1 MYKGLYKLKMVVC
14 VVKVK
19 YLQFTRYDL
28 RLGMSIYDFS
38 FTKQMGLFSSTFV
51 KSFTIRTWLIVIRK
65 FYPLFIPFKLSA
77 KVLPLPPNSKKNN
90 MKDISYALGL
100 SIASNLKNS
109 GVEALDIE
117 HFTKGLNAI
126 LNNEE
131 ITMSPDEVNKILND
145 FFEGMQKQTE
155 GNNIEDGNAFLT
167 ENKKKA
173 GIVETASGLQ
183 YSVITEGS
191 GAKPTAKNK
200 VTVHYT
206 GTLIDGTVFD
216 SSVSRG
222 EPATFGVTQV
232 ISGWVEGLQLM
243 SKGAKYK
250 FFIPSNL
257 AYGAQGA
264 GKTIGPNATLI
275 FEVELLEIL

>member
-1 MYKGLYKLKMVVC
+1 
-14 VVKVK
+14 
-19 YLQFTRYDL
+19 
-28 RLGMSIYDFS
+28 
-38 FTKQMGLFSSTFV
+38 
-51 KSFTIRTWLIVIRK
+51 
-65 FYPLFIPFKLSA
+65 
-77 KVLPLPPNSKKNN
+77 

-109 GVEALDIE
+109 GVDALDIE

-131 ITMSPDEVNKILND
+131 ITMSPDEVNQILGD
-145 FFEGMQKQTE
+145 FFEGMKQKAE
-155 GNNIEDGNAFLT
+155 GNNSEAGKAFLS
-167 ENKKKA
+167 ENKNKP
-173 GIVETASGLQ
+173 GVIETPSGLQ

-191 GAKPTAKNK
+191 GVKATAKNQVK
-200 VTVHYT
+200 VHYT

-264 GKTIGPNATLI
+264 GKAIGPNAALI
-275 FEVELLEIL
+275 FEVELLEII

>member
-1 MYKGLYKLKMVVC
+1 
-14 VVKVK
+14 
-19 YLQFTRYDL
+19 
-28 RLGMSIYDFS
+28 
-38 FTKQMGLFSSTFV
+38 
-51 KSFTIRTWLIVIRK
+51 
-65 FYPLFIPFKLSA
+65 
-77 KVLPLPPNSKKNN
+77 

-109 GVEALDIE
+109 GVEALDIA

-131 ITMSPDEVNKILND
+131 ITMTPDEVNHILNE
-145 FFEGMQKQTE
+145 FFEGMQKKAE
-155 GNNIEDGNAFLT
+155 GNNLEAGNAFLA
-167 ENKKKA
+167 ENKAKA
-173 GIVETASGLQ
+173 GVIETPSGLQ
-183 YSVITEGS
+183 YTVITEGS
-191 GAKPTAKNK
+191 GVKATAKNQVK
-200 VTVHYT
+200 VHYT

-243 SKGAKYK
+243 SKGSKYR

-264 GKTIGPNATLI
+264 GKAIGPHAALI
-275 FEVELLEIL
+275 FDVELLEIM

>member
-1 MYKGLYKLKMVVC
+1 
-14 VVKVK
+14 
-19 YLQFTRYDL
+19 
-28 RLGMSIYDFS
+28 
-38 FTKQMGLFSSTFV
+38 
-51 KSFTIRTWLIVIRK
+51 
-65 FYPLFIPFKLSA
+65 
-77 KVLPLPPNSKKNN
+77 

-100 SIASNLKNS
+100 SIASNLRSS
-109 GVEALDIE
+109 GVESLEFD
-117 HFTKGLNAI
+117 HFTKGLKAV
-126 LNNEE
+126 LNDEE
-131 ITMSPDEVNKILND
+131 ITMTPDEANQILNEY
-145 FFEGMQKQTE
+145 FEGLQKKSE
-155 GNNIEDGNAFLT
+155 GMNSEQGKAFLA

-173 GIVETASGLQ
+173 GVIELPSGLQ
-183 YSVITEGS
+183 YSVITEGAGVKAS
-191 GAKPTAKNK
+191 SKDQVK
-200 VTVHYT
+200 VHYT

-264 GKTIGPNATLI
+264 GKVIGPNATLI

>member
-1 MYKGLYKLKMVVC
+1 
-14 VVKVK
+14 
-19 YLQFTRYDL
+19 
-28 RLGMSIYDFS
+28 
-38 FTKQMGLFSSTFV
+38 
-51 KSFTIRTWLIVIRK
+51 
-65 FYPLFIPFKLSA
+65 
-77 KVLPLPPNSKKNN
+77 

-131 ITMSPDEVNKILND
+131 ITMSPDEVNHILNE
-145 FFEGMQKQTE
+145 FFEGMQKKSE
-155 GNNIEDGNAFLT
+155 GNNTESGKAFLA
-167 ENKKKA
+167 ENKKQP
-173 GIVETASGLQ
+173 GVIELPSGLQ

-191 GAKPTAKNK
+191 GVKATAKNQVK
-200 VTVHYT
+200 VHYT

-264 GKTIGPNATLI
+264 GKVIGPHATLV

>member
-1 MYKGLYKLKMVVC
+1 
-14 VVKVK
+14 
-19 YLQFTRYDL
+19 
-28 RLGMSIYDFS
+28 
-38 FTKQMGLFSSTFV
+38 
-51 KSFTIRTWLIVIRK
+51 
-65 FYPLFIPFKLSA
+65 
-77 KVLPLPPNSKKNN
+77 

-117 HFTKGLNAI
+117 HFTQGLNAI
-126 LNNEE
+126 INNEE
-131 ITMSPDEVNKILND
+131 IRMSPDQVNQILND
-145 FFEGMQKQTE
+145 FFEGMQKKTE
-155 GNNIEDGNAFLT
+155 GNNSELGKAFLA
-167 ENKKKA
+167 ENKNKP
-173 GIVETASGLQ
+173 GVVETPSGLQ
-183 YSVITEGS
+183 YQVITEGT
-191 GAKPTAKNK
+191 GPKPTAKNQVK
-200 VTVHYT
+200 VHYT

-257 AYGAQGA
+257 AYGPQGA
-264 GKTIGPNATLI
+264 GKAIGPNSTLI
-275 FEVELLEIL
+275 FEVELLDIF

>member
-1 MYKGLYKLKMVVC
+1 
-14 VVKVK
+14 
-19 YLQFTRYDL
+19 
-28 RLGMSIYDFS
+28 
-38 FTKQMGLFSSTFV
+38 
-51 KSFTIRTWLIVIRK
+51 
-65 FYPLFIPFKLSA
+65 
-77 KVLPLPPNSKKNN
+77 

-117 HFTKGLNAI
+117 HFTQGLNAI
-126 LNNEE
+126 INNEE
-131 ITMSPDEVNKILND
+131 IRMSPDQVNQILNE
-145 FFEGMQKQTE
+145 FFEGMQKKAE
-155 GNNIEDGNAFLT
+155 GNNSETGKAFLA
-167 ENKKKA
+167 ENKNKP
-173 GIVETASGLQ
+173 GVTETASGLQ
-183 YSVITEGS
+183 YQVITEGT
-191 GAKPTAKNK
+191 GPKPTAKNQVK
-200 VTVHYT
+200 VHYT

-243 SKGAKYK
+243 PKGSKYK

-264 GKTIGPNATLI
+264 GKAIGPNATLI
-275 FEVELLEIL
+275 FEVELLDIF

>member
-1 MYKGLYKLKMVVC
+1 
-14 VVKVK
+14 
-19 YLQFTRYDL
+19 
-28 RLGMSIYDFS
+28 
-38 FTKQMGLFSSTFV
+38 
-51 KSFTIRTWLIVIRK
+51 
-65 FYPLFIPFKLSA
+65 
-77 KVLPLPPNSKKNN
+77 

-117 HFTKGLNAI
+117 HFTQGLNAI
-126 LNNEE
+126 INNEE
-131 ITMSPDEVNKILND
+131 IRMSPDQVNQILNE
-145 FFEGMQKQTE
+145 FFEGMQKKAE
-155 GNNIEDGNAFLT
+155 GNNSELGKAFLA
-167 ENKKKA
+167 ENKNKP
-173 GIVETASGLQ
+173 GVTETASGLQ
-183 YSVITEGS
+183 YQVITEGT
-191 GAKPTAKNK
+191 GPKPTAKNQVK
-200 VTVHYT
+200 VHYT

-243 SKGAKYK
+243 PKGSKYK

-264 GKTIGPNATLI
+264 GKAIGPNATLI
-275 FEVELLEIL
+275 FEVELLDIF

>member
-1 MYKGLYKLKMVVC
+1 
-14 VVKVK
+14 
-19 YLQFTRYDL
+19 
-28 RLGMSIYDFS
+28 
-38 FTKQMGLFSSTFV
+38 
-51 KSFTIRTWLIVIRK
+51 
-65 FYPLFIPFKLSA
+65 
-77 KVLPLPPNSKKNN
+77 

-126 LNNEE
+126 LKDEE
-131 ITMSPDEVNKILND
+131 ISMSPDEVNHILSE
-145 FFEGMQKQTE
+145 FFKGMKEKAE
-155 GNNIEDGNAFLT
+155 GNNSEAGILFLA
-167 ENKKKA
+167 ENKNKP
-173 GIVETASGLQ
+173 GVVVLPSGLQ

-191 GAKPTAKNK
+191 GVKASAKDQVK
-200 VTVHYT
+200 VHYT

-216 SSVSRG
+216 SSVNRG

-264 GKTIGPNATLI
+264 GKVIGPYATLI
-275 FEVELLEIL
+275 FEVELLEIM

>member
-1 MYKGLYKLKMVVC
+1 
-14 VVKVK
+14 
-19 YLQFTRYDL
+19 
-28 RLGMSIYDFS
+28 
-38 FTKQMGLFSSTFV
+38 
-51 KSFTIRTWLIVIRK
+51 
-65 FYPLFIPFKLSA
+65 
-77 KVLPLPPNSKKNN
+77 
-90 MKDISYALGL
+90 MKDVSYALGV

-109 GVEALDIE
+109 GVDALDIE
-117 HFTKGLNAI
+117 YFTKGLNAI
-126 LNNEE
+126 LNNGE
-131 ITMSPDEVNKILND
+131 ITMSPDKVNQVLGD
-145 FFEGMQKQTE
+145 FFEEIQKKAE
-155 GNNIEDGNAFLT
+155 GNNTEAGKAFLA
-167 ENKKKA
+167 ENKNKP
-173 GIVETASGLQ
+173 GVVELPSGLQ
-183 YSVITEGS
+183 YSVITEGT
-191 GAKPTAKNK
+191 GVKATAKNQVK
-200 VTVHYT
+200 VHYT

-264 GKTIGPNATLI
+264 GKTIGPNSTLI

>member
-1 MYKGLYKLKMVVC
+1 
-14 VVKVK
+14 
-19 YLQFTRYDL
+19 
-28 RLGMSIYDFS
+28 
-38 FTKQMGLFSSTFV
+38 
-51 KSFTIRTWLIVIRK
+51 
-65 FYPLFIPFKLSA
+65 
-77 KVLPLPPNSKKNN
+77 

-109 GVEALDIE
+109 GVESLEIE
-117 HFTKGLNAI
+117 HFIKGLKAI

-131 ITMSPDEVNKILND
+131 ITMSPDEVNNLLSEY
-145 FFEGMQKQTE
+145 FEGIQKKAE
-155 GNNIEDGNAFLT
+155 GNNSESGNSFLA
-167 ENKKKA
+167 ENKHRA
-173 GIVETASGLQ
+173 GVIELPSGLQ

-191 GAKPTAKNK
+191 GVKAKANNQVK
-200 VTVHYT
+200 VHYT

-222 EPATFGVTQV
+222 EPAVFGVTQV

-243 SKGAKYK
+243 SKGSKYK
-250 FFIPSNL
+250 FYIPSNL

-264 GKTIGPNATLI
+264 GKAIGPHATLI

>member
-1 MYKGLYKLKMVVC
+1 
-14 VVKVK
+14 
-19 YLQFTRYDL
+19 
-28 RLGMSIYDFS
+28 
-38 FTKQMGLFSSTFV
+38 
-51 KSFTIRTWLIVIRK
+51 
-65 FYPLFIPFKLSA
+65 
-77 KVLPLPPNSKKNN
+77 
-90 MKDISYALGL
+90 MKEISYALGL

-131 ITMSPDEVNKILND
+131 ISMSPDEVNYILNE
-145 FFEGMQKQTE
+145 FFEGMQKKAE
-155 GNNIEDGNAFLT
+155 GNNIESGSAFLA
-167 ENKKKA
+167 ENKNQP
-173 GIVETASGLQ
+173 GVITLPSGLQ
-183 YSVITEGS
+183 YSVITEGA
-191 GAKPTAKNK
+191 GAKAKSNNQVK
-200 VTVHYT
+200 VHYT

-222 EPATFGVTQV
+222 EPAVFGVTQV

-243 SKGAKYK
+243 SAGSKYK

-264 GKTIGPNATLI
+264 GKAIGPNATLI

>member
-1 MYKGLYKLKMVVC
+1 
-14 VVKVK
+14 
-19 YLQFTRYDL
+19 
-28 RLGMSIYDFS
+28 
-38 FTKQMGLFSSTFV
+38 
-51 KSFTIRTWLIVIRK
+51 
-65 FYPLFIPFKLSA
+65 
-77 KVLPLPPNSKKNN
+77 

-117 HFTKGLNAI
+117 QFTQGLNAI
-126 LNNEE
+126 INNEK
-131 ITMSPDEVNKILND
+131 IRMSPDEVNQILNE
-145 FFEGMQKQTE
+145 FFEGMQKKAE
-155 GNNIEDGNAFLT
+155 GNNSETGKAFLA
-167 ENKKKA
+167 ENKNKA
-173 GIVETASGLQ
+173 GVTETASGLQ
-183 YSVITEGS
+183 YQVITEGS
-191 GAKPTAKNK
+191 GPKPTAKNQVK
-200 VTVHYT
+200 VHYT

-264 GKTIGPNATLI
+264 GKAIGPNATLI
-275 FEVELLEIL
+275 FEVELLDIF

>member
-1 MYKGLYKLKMVVC
+1 
-14 VVKVK
+14 
-19 YLQFTRYDL
+19 
-28 RLGMSIYDFS
+28 
-38 FTKQMGLFSSTFV
+38 
-51 KSFTIRTWLIVIRK
+51 
-65 FYPLFIPFKLSA
+65 
-77 KVLPLPPNSKKNN
+77 

-117 HFTKGLNAI
+117 HFTQGLNAI
-126 LNNEE
+126 INNEE
-131 ITMSPDEVNKILND
+131 IRMSPDKVNHILNE
-145 FFEGMQKQTE
+145 FFEGMQKKAE
-155 GNNIEDGNAFLT
+155 GNNSEAGKAFLA
-167 ENKKKA
+167 ENKTKP
-173 GIVETASGLQ
+173 GVNETASGLQ
-183 YSVITEGS
+183 YQVITEGT
-191 GAKPTAKNK
+191 GPKPTAKNQVK
-200 VTVHYT
+200 VHYT

-257 AYGAQGA
+257 AYGPQGA
-264 GKTIGPNATLI
+264 GKAIGPNATLI
-275 FEVELLEIL
+275 FEVELLDIF

>member
-1 MYKGLYKLKMVVC
+1 
-14 VVKVK
+14 
-19 YLQFTRYDL
+19 
-28 RLGMSIYDFS
+28 
-38 FTKQMGLFSSTFV
+38 
-51 KSFTIRTWLIVIRK
+51 
-65 FYPLFIPFKLSA
+65 
-77 KVLPLPPNSKKNN
+77 

-109 GVEALDIE
+109 GVEALDLE
-117 HFTKGLNAI
+117 HFTSGLNAI
-126 LNNEE
+126 MNNEQ
-131 ITMSPDEVNKILND
+131 IRMSPDEANQILGD
-145 FFEGMQKQTE
+145 FFEGMQKKAE
-155 GNNIEDGNAFLT
+155 GNNSEAGKAFLA
-167 ENKKKA
+167 ENKTKA
-173 GIVETASGLQ
+173 GVIETPSGLQ
-183 YSVITEGS
+183 YSVITEGN

-206 GTLIDGTVFD
+206 GTLLDGTVFD
-216 SSVSRG
+216 SSVARG

-264 GKTIGPNATLI
+264 GKSIGPNATLI

>member
-1 MYKGLYKLKMVVC
+1 
-14 VVKVK
+14 
-19 YLQFTRYDL
+19 
-28 RLGMSIYDFS
+28 
-38 FTKQMGLFSSTFV
+38 
-51 KSFTIRTWLIVIRK
+51 
-65 FYPLFIPFKLSA
+65 
-77 KVLPLPPNSKKNN
+77 

-222 EPATFGVTQV
+222 EPTTFGVTQV

>member
-1 MYKGLYKLKMVVC
+1 
-14 VVKVK
+14 
-19 YLQFTRYDL
+19 
-28 RLGMSIYDFS
+28 
-38 FTKQMGLFSSTFV
+38 
-51 KSFTIRTWLIVIRK
+51 
-65 FYPLFIPFKLSA
+65 
-77 KVLPLPPNSKKNN
+77 
-90 MKDISYALGL
+90 MKDVSYALGL

-109 GVEALDIE
+109 GVDALDIT

-131 ITMSPDEVNKILND
+131 ITMSPDEVNQILGD
-145 FFEGMQKQTE
+145 FFEGIQKKAE
-155 GNNIEDGNAFLT
+155 GNNSEAGKAFLA
-167 ENKKKA
+167 ENKKQP
-173 GIVETASGLQ
+173 GVIETPSGLQ
-183 YSVITEGS
+183 YKVIAEGS
-191 GAKPTAKNK
+191 GVKATAKNQVK
-200 VTVHYT
+200 VHYT

-257 AYGAQGA
+257 AYGTQGA

-275 FEVELLEIL
+275 FGVELLEIL